1 MQVAEDLYFPL
12 VLVSASWQH
21 KYVGIEADRHMTEVI
36 DGTGEGSKLELHLS
50 S

>member
-1 MQVAEDLYFPL
+1 MQAAEDLYFPL

-21 KYVGIEADRHMTEVI
+21 RCVGTEADLHMTEVI
-36 DGTGEGSKLELHLS
+36 DGTGDGSKLELLLS